1 MIIAF
6 VSQKGGVGKTT
17 LAVNVAAAL
26 AGRGGKVLLVDAD
39 AQGSATDWAGL
50 REANA
55 FRVVGAARANL
66 AADVLALSEDFD
78 HIVIDGAP
86 RGQEIARACIIAA
99 DLVLVPVEP
108 SGLSAWAADLT
119 VRQIREARTY
129 RPDLAAAFVVSRKLA
144 GTVIGRDARGLAGED
159 LPIADTEIVSRV
171 AFPEALTKGQTI
183 FEWAPGS
190 PAAAEI
196 DRLATE
202 ILSYA

>member
-39 AQGSATDWAGL
+39 SQGSATDWAGL
-50 REANA
+50 REAAA

-78 HIVIDGAP
+78 HIVIDGPP
-86 RGQEIARACIIAA
+86 RGEEIARACVIAA

-108 SGLSAWAADLT
+108 SALSTWAAELT
-119 VRQIREARTY
+119 VRQILEARTH
-129 RPDLAAAFVVSRKLA
+129 RPDQAAAFVVSRKLA
-144 GTVIGRDARGLAGED
+144 GTVIGRDARALAGDD
-159 LPIADTEIVSRV
+159 LPIADSEIVSRV
-171 AFPEALTKGQTI
+171 AFAEALSKGRTI

-196 DRLATE
+196 DRLTTE
-202 ILSYA
+202 ILSYG